1 MSDFYINDSEYCLAD
16 EYFYSL
22 PEKISDLK
30 NDNTEFDQCF
40 LEDYQ
45 VITKIQEAEKRVSN
59 GSSSYAYY
67 KLISED
73 YYLNLFEQLTI
84 EKAFES
90 YYELFDIKLRGLQE
104 GVAKYLRS
112 LSDDGK
118 NDNIA
123 GDIAKEVT
131 K

>member
-16 EYFYSL
+16 DYFYSSI
-22 PEKISDLK
+22 EKISDLK

-67 KLISED
+67 KLISGSCVGKPSK
-73 YYLNLFEQLTI
+73 FLT
-84 EKAFES
+84 KS
-90 YYELFDIKLRGLQE
+90 
-104 GVAKYLRS
+104 V
-112 LSDDGK
+112 
-118 NDNIA
+118 
-123 GDIAKEVT
+123 
-131 K
+131 